1 MVMNEKPRPIAAA
14 LERKQQRIVSELGA
28 LGFVLPG
35 SISARSS
42 LCGNPGCVCHRD
54 PTRLHGPYH
63 SWTRALRGKTLT
75 RNLSDDQVVRYGDWT
90 CDAAKL
96 RTLVTDLKRLSLQ
109 AIHQAEGWTFQE

>member
-1 MVMNEKPRPIAAA
+1 MSEKPRPISATF
-14 LERKQQRIVSELGA
+14 ERQHQRIVSELGA

-35 SISARSS
+35 SVSARSS

-75 RNLSDDQVVRYGDWT
+75 RNLSDDQVLRYRDWID
-90 CDAAKL
+90 DAAKL
-96 RTLVTDLKRLSLQ
+96 RSLVIDLKQLSLR
-109 AIHQAEGWTFQE
+109 AIHQAEGWDLRE

>member
-1 MVMNEKPRPIAAA
+1 MNEKPRSIAAS
-14 LERKQQRIVSELGA
+14 LERQQQRIVSELGG

-54 PTRLHGPYH
+54 PTRLHGPYN
-63 SWTRALRGKTLT
+63 SWTRAVRGKTLT
-75 RNLSDDQVVRYGDWT
+75 RNFSDDQVLRYRDWIN
-90 CDAAKL
+90 DAAKL

-109 AIHQAEGWTFQE
+109 AIHQAEDWDLRE